1 MRLISQVNG
10 WTQDSSDFGP
20 LWFLQGKH
28 WFLVNR
34 IKKIKNLKMQNVTRG
49 IFLLNFNE
57 KTKTAQTSYEME
69 DGYTLE

>member
-1 MRLISQVNG
+1 
-10 WTQDSSDFGP
+10 
-20 LWFLQGKH
+20 
-28 WFLVNR
+28 
-34 IKKIKNLKMQNVTRG
+34 MQNVTRG